1 MHTFQTPIPHKIWLG
16 KLVFFLL
23 FFTFWSLIRLIWRQ
37 MCWIS
42 IVGVSSNIIILE
54 SSNYKIL
61 SIFYYVYQTMWNT
74 DNLNQQNFTS
84 NCTLILNEKKKIQK
98 EIPSETY
105 IDLVSLP
112 LQTWNCRPLAGK
124 KLSMPTRRVHRW
136 QLWKTPKVT
145 VS

>member
-1 MHTFQTPIPHKIWLG
+1 MSVCVSYTALLLRNISQLSDPNKTEYPTALYIYSLLSVKMSKDQKKNYACTHSKLIPHKIWLG
-16 KLVFFLL
+16 KLGFFLL

-74 DNLNQQNFTS
+74 RQ
-84 NCTLILNEKKKIQK
+84 
-98 EIPSETY
+98 
-105 IDLVSLP
+105 
-112 LQTWNCRPLAGK
+112 
-124 KLSMPTRRVHRW
+124 
-136 QLWKTPKVT
+136 PK
-145 VS
+145 SAKFHF

>member
-1 MHTFQTPIPHKIWLG
+1 MHTFQTPIPHKNWLG

-84 NCTLILNEKKKIQK
+84 NCTLTLNEKKNSKRNSIRNLYW
-98 EIPSETY
+98 PSFASFTN
-105 IDLVSLP
+105 L
-112 LQTWNCRPLAGK
+112 
-124 KLSMPTRRVHRW
+124 KLSPPCRE
-136 QLWKTPKVT
+136 KTIYANT
-145 VS
+145 QSS

>member
-1 MHTFQTPIPHKIWLG
+1 MFIKRCEIQ
-16 KLVFFLL
+16 
-23 FFTFWSLIRLIWRQ
+23 
-37 MCWIS
+37 
-42 IVGVSSNIIILE
+42 
-54 SSNYKIL
+54 
-61 SIFYYVYQTMWNT
+61 

-124 KLSMPTRRVHRW
+124 KTIYANTQS
-136 QLWKTPKVT
+136 
-145 VS
+145 S